1 MHYNSIYN
9 VKKGNKYGEYKKYI
23 GKTEEFFDKGYTK
36 DINFRI
42 EALKK
47 LKHNI
52 KINENNIFKALKIDL
67 NKSEFETF
75 ITEIGIVYDE
85 INGAIKNIK
94 KWSKPKKVK
103 TPITNFLASSYIYN
117 EPYGVALIMSPWN
130 YPFQLIMA
138 PLVGAI
144 SAGNC
149 VLLKP
154 SELAIETEKVIVKII
169 KDTFS
174 DEYIGVI
181 TGGIEESTALLKEKF
196 DYIFYTGGI
205 NVGKIVMRAAAE
217 HLTPITLELGGKSPC
232 IVDKDANI
240 DLAAR
245 RIAWGKFLNA
255 GQTCV
260 APDYLV
266 VHRNIK
272 EKLISSIENY
282 IVEFLE
288 KIPLKVKIIL
298 E

>member
-1 MHYNSIYN
+1 M
-9 VKKGNKYGEYKKYI
+9 
-23 GKTEEFFDKGYTK
+23 
-36 DINFRI
+36 
-42 EALKK
+42 
-47 LKHNI
+47 
-52 KINENNIFKALKIDL
+52 
-67 NKSEFETF
+67 
-75 ITEIGIVYDE
+75 
-85 INGAIKNIK
+85 
-94 KWSKPKKVK
+94 
-103 TPITNFLASSYIYN
+103 
-117 EPYGVALIMSPWN
+117 
-130 YPFQLIMA
+130 
-138 PLVGAI
+138 
-144 SAGNC
+144 
-149 VLLKP
+149 
-154 SELAIETEKVIVKII
+154 
-169 KDTFS
+169 
-174 DEYIGVI
+174 
-181 TGGIEESTALLKEKF
+181 LKEKF